1 MKVWGSLS
9 WLECGAEEFRME
21 ATVPKAMWLINVR
34 PGVQTQV
41 FSVSSFHSA
50 LHSSGRGRGR
60 GGEGWVRCPE
70 GREEKR
76 LRKGRGRA
84 EDQAVGT
91 FARNSR

>member
-1 MKVWGSLS
+1 MSDL
-9 WLECGAEEFRME
+9 EFR
-21 ATVPKAMWLINVR
+21 R
-34 PGVQTQV
+34 R
-41 FSVSSFHSA
+41 FSQLVHFT
-50 LHSSGRGRGR
+50 LHYTPQGGGGGG